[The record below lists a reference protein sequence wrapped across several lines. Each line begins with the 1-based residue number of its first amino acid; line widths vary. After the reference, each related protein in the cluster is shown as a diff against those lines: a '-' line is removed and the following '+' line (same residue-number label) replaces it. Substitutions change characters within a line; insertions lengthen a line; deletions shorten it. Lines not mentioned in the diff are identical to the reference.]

1 MVTHTFPPS
10 IFTIYEDPS
19 SELVRARVE
28 FELIAK
34 HVNPL
39 VWYPWPGKQSL
50 AGGYQNHKEKQKK
63 NLHWKE
69 K

>member
-1 MVTHTFPPS
+1 MKKIVQWIS
-10 IFTIYEDPS
+10 L
-19 SELVRARVE
+19 ELVRARVE